1 MDYPDAFLFFHKTP
15 GNTTQNWKRSPAT
28 NCCEVYVEGFD
39 FKVIQMSLSMKTQE
53 PPLWIRSE
61 MPPAPCLGSDSN
73 QVRGLQSE
81 V

>member
-1 MDYPDAFLFFHKTP
+1 M
-15 GNTTQNWKRSPAT
+15 
-28 NCCEVYVEGFD
+28 EGFD